1 MINVYNVR
9 LDESTVEGLELV
21 KRKEHLDTIDD
32 VIRFFLK
39 DYAAYNQDEEMQ
51 NLMEVKEGES
61 LTCSAHHHSRGSSA
75 GWRPI
80 TWAQGLISLKL

>member
-1 MINVYNVR
+1 MINVYNVS

-21 KRKEHLDTIDD
+21 KRKERLDTIDD

-51 NLMEVKEGES
+51 NLMEVKE
-61 LTCSAHHHSRGSSA
+61 
-75 GWRPI
+75 
-80 TWAQGLISLKL
+80 

>member
-9 LDESTVEGLELV
+9 LDESTVEGLEIV
-21 KRKEHLDTIDD
+21 KRKEHLDTVDD

-51 NLMEVKEGES
+51 NLMEVKE
-61 LTCSAHHHSRGSSA
+61 
-75 GWRPI
+75 
-80 TWAQGLISLKL
+80 

>member
-9 LDESTVEGLELV
+9 LDESTAEGLELV
-21 KRKEHLDTIDD
+21 KRKEGLDTVDD

-51 NLMEVKEGES
+51 NLMEVKE
-61 LTCSAHHHSRGSSA
+61 
-75 GWRPI
+75 
-80 TWAQGLISLKL
+80 

>member
-39 DYAAYNQDEEMQ
+39 DYATYNQDEEMQ
-51 NLMEVKEGES
+51 NLMEVKE
-61 LTCSAHHHSRGSSA
+61 
-75 GWRPI
+75 
-80 TWAQGLISLKL
+80 

>member
-21 KRKEHLDTIDD
+21 KKKEGLDTVDD

-39 DYAAYNQDEEMQ
+39 DYAAYNQDEEIQ
-51 NLMEVKEGES
+51 NLMEV
-61 LTCSAHHHSRGSSA
+61 LHADD
-75 GWRPI
+75 
-80 TWAQGLISLKL
+80 

>member
-51 NLMEVKEGES
+51 NLMEAKE
-61 LTCSAHHHSRGSSA
+61 
-75 GWRPI
+75 
-80 TWAQGLISLKL
+80 

>member
-21 KRKEHLDTIDD
+21 KRKEHLDTVDD
-32 VIRFFLK
+32 VIRFFIR

-51 NLMEVKEGES
+51 NLMGVKE
-61 LTCSAHHHSRGSSA
+61 
-75 GWRPI
+75 
-80 TWAQGLISLKL
+80 

>member
-9 LDESTVEGLELV
+9 LDESTVEGLEIV

-39 DYAAYNQDEEMQ
+39 DYAEYNQDEEMQ
-51 NLMEVKEGES
+51 NLMEVKE
-61 LTCSAHHHSRGSSA
+61 
-75 GWRPI
+75 
-80 TWAQGLISLKL
+80 